1 MSRRRRE
8 HRSLR
13 TRRRREHRHAI
24 SRPLRRHR
32 RARRVERREAWCL
45 LAPWGGA
52 LGVVRDAV
60 HRAPRSVASAA
71 RHGTW
76 LSSQLVTI
84 GAGRWPASP
93 RQRTEALP
101 LARMTRCVMEACGTE
116 KRSQASGG
124 NCKARHTM
132 YRITFAWQTTTSVVS
147 PTWEG
152 GNQRIISMQSRGS
165 SACTLLLDPPGRAA
179 IRGSSA
185 CNQEDHPHALFF
197 STHLGGRRPRAQLS
211 IRALD
216 ALTVELIIGVVRGR
230 RRADHWLREARA
242 PLV

>member
-1 MSRRRRE
+1 MPGAVVSIDLLCRGAVVSIDLLGRGAVVSTDM
-8 HRSLR
+8 RSLGR
-13 TRRRREHRHAI
+13 SAGIGERGAWSAGRR
-24 SRPLRRHR
+24 
-32 RARRVERREAWCL
+32 
-45 LAPWGGA
+45 GA
-52 LGVVRDAV
+52 SSHLGVVRSEWCETPCIV
-60 HRAPRSVASAA
+60 RRAPSRP

-179 IRGSSA
+179 A
-185 CNQEDHPHALFF
+185 A
-197 STHLGGRRPRAQLS
+197 STAVDTRA
-211 IRALD
+211 RCAHC
-216 ALTVELIIGVVRGR
+216 
-230 RRADHWLREARA
+230 RADHWCSARQA
-242 PLV
+242 SS